1 LGNCLSLLEIGV
13 GEVENAILAPGEGV
27 GVVFLPVIFE
37 RANIAYFT

>member
-1 LGNCLSLLEIGV
+1 LGNCLGLLEIGV
-13 GEVENAILAPGEGV
+13 GEVENTILASGERV